1 MLGHD
6 MIEVMVKLYIELETL
21 LREVLV
27 IIYGLV
33 YSNSHK
39 L

>member
-1 MLGHD
+1 
-6 MIEVMVKLYIELETL
+6 MIEVMVKLCIELETL

-33 YSNSHK
+33 YSKSHK